1 MTTLSQEQLKEWF
14 NYHSDGYLVWAV
26 SRGKAKSGKKA
37 GMIHKN
43 GYLRTGINGKVYSNH
58 RLIYI
63 WHYGKT
69 SKFIDHIDGNPLNNK
84 IDNLREANAI
94 ENQQNAKLS
103 VKNTSGYKNVT
114 LCPQTKKWAVKLRV
128 DGKIK
133 TVGRYNDIEL
143 ANLVAI
149 EARDKYHGKYA
160 RNM

>member
-26 SRGKAKSGKKA
+26 SRGKAKAGKKA

-84 IDNLREANAI
+84 INNLREANAI

-133 TVGRYNDIEL
+133 IVGRYNDIEL

>member
-26 SRGKAKSGKKA
+26 SRGKAKAGKKA

>member
-26 SRGKAKSGKKA
+26 SRGKAKVGKKA

>member
-1 MTTLSQEQLKEWF
+1 MTTPSQEQLKEWF

-58 RLIYI
+58 RLIFI
-63 WHYGKT
+63 WHYGRT